1 MNKIIAIIG
10 GGLAGLSL
18 SIDLKKRGFHV
29 VLIEKGNYPRH
40 KVCGEYISME
50 SKRYLESI
58 CPELIKLH
66 LPLITEFRLTSTGK
80 QVYQTHLDLGGF
92 GISRYK
98 LEELLYEQAIKT
110 GVNVLLNCKATSVNF
125 DNKTSR
131 FAISTSSGIV
141 EGDIV
146 CNASGRKSVFET
158 VHNPNKKSWPVNY
171 VGVKYHVKAD
181 RNSNTI
187 EIHNFPGGYCGISS
201 IEDSISCLCY
211 LVNSNILKQAGSIPN
226 LEKTILSKNKNLSTL
241 LSSVRFLTPQ
251 PLTVS
256 GINFLI
262 KTPVNDNMIFLG
274 DAAGS
279 IAPITGNG
287 MSIALRS
294 SAKLAESIQNFSV
307 STSTEKIKKEYIQFW
322 NSRFSGRIKISRY
335 IQKLSEFPALTNTT
349 IRLMNAIPLLG
360 QQIIKSTHGQPF

>member
-40 KVCGEYISME
+40 KVCGEYISIE

-58 CPELIKLH
+58 CPALVKLN
-66 LPLITEFRLTSTGK
+66 LPLITEFHLTSTGNHEYK
-80 QVYQTHLDLGGF
+80 THLDLGGF

-98 LEELLYEQAIKT
+98 LEELLYEQAIKS
-110 GVNVLLNCKATSVNF
+110 GVTIILNCKATSVNF
-125 DNKTSR
+125 DIKTSR
-131 FAISTSSGIV
+131 FEISTLSGIV
-141 EGDIV
+141 ECDIV
-146 CNASGRKSVFET
+146 CNASGRKSLFET
-158 VHNPNKKSWPVNY
+158 GHNANKKSWPVNY
-171 VGVKYHVKAD
+171 VGVKYHVKAQ

-187 EIHNFPGGYCGISS
+187 EIHSFPGGYCGISS
-201 IEDSISCLCY
+201 IEDSNSCLCY
-211 LVNSNILKQAGSIPN
+211 LVNSDKLKQAGSISN
-226 LEKTILSKNKNLSTL
+226 LENTILSKNKSLRNL
-241 LSSVRFLTPQ
+241 LSRVEFLTPD

-262 KTPVNDNMIFLG
+262 KTPINKNMIFLG

-294 SAKLAESIQNFSV
+294 SAMLAESLEKFSGFD
-307 STSTEKIKKEYIQFW
+307 SINAIKKEYIKYW
-322 NSRFSGRIKISRY
+322 NSQFSQRIQMSRY
-335 IQKLSEFPALTNTT
+335 IQKLSEFPALTNIT

-360 QQIIKSTHGQPF
+360 QQIVKSTHGQPF